1 MNLRV
6 VFMGSPEFAVP
17 TLHAL
22 NRQFRVT
29 GVVTQPDKPKGR
41 GRRTLPAAVKL
52 SAIELGLPVVQ
63 PTSLSSPEIQA
74 ALEQWKPDVIVVA
87 AYGKILPS
95 RILSLP
101 PMGCVNLHAS
111 LLPRYR
117 GASPISA
124 AILAG
129 DNVTGVCTIV
139 MNHGMDTGDVL
150 LQKEIVIQED
160 DTAGTL
166 HDRLMVAGADLVVE
180 TLERMAEDRIQS
192 SPQDSGKATYT
203 RLLSKEDG
211 RIQWE
216 RDAVH
221 LARLVRAMNPW
232 PGAFFELSG
241 EAVKIW
247 EAAALDGTEK
257 PGSIVAV
264 RPEGIL
270 VGTGKGVLLLRLV
283 QAPGRKRVT
292 GVEFARGRHL
302 RPGDCF
308 NDF

>member
-1 MNLRV
+1 
-6 VFMGSPEFAVP
+6 MGSPEFAVP
-17 TLHAL
+17 TLHEL
-22 NRQFRVT
+22 NRHFRVS

-41 GRRTLPAAVKL
+41 GLRTVPAAVKL
-52 SAIELGLPVVQ
+52 TALELGLPVVQ
-63 PTSLSSPEIQA
+63 PTDFSSSELRA

-111 LLPRYR
+111 LLPRHR

-129 DNVTGVCTIV
+129 DKVTGVCTIL
-139 MNHGMDTGDVL
+139 MDHGMDTGDVL
-150 LQKEIVIQED
+150 LQKQIVILED
-160 DTAGTL
+160 DTTGTL

-180 TLERMAEDRIQS
+180 TLKRMAEHRIQG
-192 SPQDSGKATYT
+192 SPQNGGNATYT

-211 RIQWE
+211 RIQWD
-216 RDAVH
+216 RDAVY

-232 PGAFFELSG
+232 PGAFFELEG
-241 EAVKIW
+241 ETIKIW
-247 EAAALDGTEK
+247 EAAALEGTQK
-257 PGSIVAV
+257 AGSIVAV

-270 VGTGKGVLLLRLV
+270 VGTGKGMLLLSLV

-292 GVEFARGRHL
+292 GGEFARGRHL
-302 RPGDCF
+302 QPGDGL